1 MRVGSGQ
8 LGLRLGRPFS
18 PGSMPLVRD
27 PPASLTAGTG
37 DRSIH
42 SIHGPLLCVC
52 FFLTFFNF
60 RNFQTS
66 AEVERIA

>member
-1 MRVGSGQ
+1 MGSGQ

-18 PGSMPLVRD
+18 LGSMPLLRD
-27 PPASLTAGTG
+27 PPASLTPGTE

-42 SIHGPLLCVC
+42 SIHGPLLCGF